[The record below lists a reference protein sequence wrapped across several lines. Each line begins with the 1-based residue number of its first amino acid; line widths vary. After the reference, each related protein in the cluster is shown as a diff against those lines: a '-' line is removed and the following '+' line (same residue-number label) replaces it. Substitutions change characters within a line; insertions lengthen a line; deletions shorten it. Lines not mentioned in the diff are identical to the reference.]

1 MQENNT
7 TNERTVS
14 KHRRQIR
21 VYIGMIVI
29 ILVTVVCDIHIRTAS
44 MPSLIVSDTYLDGVF
59 AALCTVAVLGSAI
72 QSIIIGSFNSKIH
85 GLTVKEILAEIPNR
99 INIARTVILSFV
111 SIFVGLVFYTLNFC
125 SVTTAVA
132 ICLIYIIAESSF
144 QIWRLLSNQAVQK
157 SVINDIIESSDRSP
171 EFFYIRWFSDLKC
184 ALENNDEA
192 LVDDY
197 VELIAKINNKET
209 GQKNHSPSIEKNIR
223 DVFPLA
229 SKRIGFVDAY
239 KKIACLGEWRND
251 IVDTSSIIQAYLA
264 QIQYSNEQIIGEY
277 RVPETIDDILER
289 MKIQNDEKE
298 RYAFWFYSSIK
309 GNQII
314 TKSIRNT
321 IILDI
326 YSRLCFLRDTADGE
340 LRKRVILHI
349 FNRDILNNEN
359 IDERKELMLLL
370 IECLHHNNRYS
381 KDVCYI
387 SLIAQLFRAL
397 YFFSTYET
405 DTLNADYREELKTL
419 FQYGKTGKDKYK
431 ITLAGLISENSDNIL
446 KWLSDDCKTASFHRD
461 RMFEY
466 FSEDCRAK
474 SVVWTTPRCA
484 LFAFKY
490 YLLVG
495 YHFRFFPISQIVED
509 DSIDPNYRTSLC
521 QSIMSC
527 FDDEGKLTKE
537 FHLAVTKLQDF
548 IGVNYSFENSFSS
561 ANFNYYNE
569 KLSELSKKHYTELVS
584 DVSQDLSVLNNKVAE
599 RCARFKGL
607 QYCDTIDLNKAPD
620 ISIKPQIRHA
630 VKDDIAFATER
641 ITWAVENV
649 LNQMIGTI
657 LREKTISFD
666 QNGVNTMLTELE
678 NGGYQARNCTFVD
691 DLALKPE
698 VKASEDYQKLVEVLK
713 TIPFIKGSDLRQ
725 YVFIKKEQILFN
737 AKVTSYHVDLPSEA
751 QCEEY
756 ITSFKVADGKYRIDG
771 AVLDYS
777 KALDYVKN
785 TYIVEYVEM
794 RVGMN
799 IDAESGFV
807 VRYNF

>member
-7 TNERTVS
+7 TNERTVIR
-14 KHRRQIR
+14 HHGQIY
-21 VYIGMIVI
+21 VYICMIVI
-29 ILVTVVCDIHIRTAS
+29 VLAAVVYDILIRAAS
-44 MPSLIVSDTYLDGVF
+44 IWHLRVSDTYIDSVF

-72 QSIIIGSFNSKIH
+72 QSIIVGSFNSKIH
-85 GLTVKEILAEIPNR
+85 GLTVKEIVAEIPNR

-111 SIFVGLVFYTLNFC
+111 SIFAGLVFYTFNLC
-125 SVTTAVA
+125 CATTAVA
-132 ICLIYIIAESSF
+132 ICLIIIIAESSLR
-144 QIWRLLSNQAVQK
+144 IWKLLSNQAEQK
-157 SVINDIIESSDRSP
+157 SVLNEIIESSDYSP
-171 EFFYIRWFSDLKC
+171 EFFYIRWFSDLKG

-192 LVDDY
+192 LVDEN
-197 VELIAKINNKET
+197 VELISKINNKET

-264 QIQYSNEQIIGEY
+264 QIQYSNEQNIGEY

-289 MKIQNDEKE
+289 MEIPDDEKV
-298 RYAFWFYSSIK
+298 RYGFWFYTSIK
-309 GNQII
+309 NNQII
-314 TKSIRNT
+314 TKEIRNT
-321 IILDI
+321 IIFDI

-340 LRKRVILHI
+340 LRKTVLLHI
-349 FNRDILNNEN
+349 YNRDILNNEN
-359 IDERKELMLLL
+359 IDERKELMLIL
-370 IECLHHNNRYS
+370 IDCLNRNNRYS
-381 KDVCYI
+381 DDNCYI

-405 DTLNADYREELKTL
+405 ETLNADYRDELKTL
-419 FQYGKTGKDKYK
+419 FLYGKTGKDKNK
-431 ITLAGLISENSDNIL
+431 KTLAGLISENSDNIV
-446 KWLSDDCKTASFHRD
+446 KWLSDDCKTASYHRD

-466 FSEDCRAK
+466 FSTDCSAK

-490 YLLVG
+490 YFLVG
-495 YHFRFFPISQIVED
+495 YHFRLFPLSQIVED
-509 DSIDPNYRTSLC
+509 DSVDPNLRLSLC
-521 QSIMSC
+521 GSIVSC
-527 FDDEGKLTKE
+527 FDDEGKITKE
-537 FHLAVTKLQDF
+537 FHVAVTKLQNF
-548 IGVNYSFENSFSS
+548 IGVDYSFENSFAS
-561 ANFNYYNE
+561 ANFNYFNE
-569 KLSELSKKHYTELVS
+569 KLSELSKKYFTELVS
-584 DVSQDLSVLNNKVAE
+584 DVSQDLAVLNNKVVE
-599 RCARFKGL
+599 RCASFKGL
-607 QYCDTIDLNKAPD
+607 QYCDSIDLNKAHD

-630 VKDDIAFATER
+630 FKDDIAFATER
-641 ITWAVENV
+641 IVWALENV
-649 LNQMIGTI
+649 LNRMISAI
-657 LREKTISFD
+657 LPEITISFD
-666 QNGVNTMLTELE
+666 QNGVNALLTELE
-678 NGGYQARNCTFVD
+678 DGGYQARNCTFVD

-698 VKASEDYQKLVEVLK
+698 VKASEDYQKLVEIIK

-737 AKVTSYHVDLPSEA
+737 AKVTSYHIEPPSDA

-785 TYIVEYVEM
+785 TYIVEYAEM
-794 RVGMN
+794 RVEMN
-799 IDAESGFV
+799 IDSESGFV
-807 VRYNF
+807 VHYVF